1 MNIIENKRKKNI
13 SDIYHSLSSD
23 AQQSLMDFAEFLS
36 QRETG
41 MVVEKQFK
49 QAIDRPENESVVT
62 ALKRL
67 NQTYPMIERKLVF
80 HEASS
85 LMTEHIMQG
94 RDAKEVVD
102 ELEALF
108 ARHYQEYLQSF
119 EKES

>member
-1 MNIIENKRKKNI
+1 MNIVENTKKKNI
-13 SDIYHSLSSD
+13 NDIYQSLSPES
-23 AQQSLMDFAEFLS
+23 QQSLLDFAEFLT
-36 QRETG
+36 QRDGVHPPEQQQKL
-41 MVVEKQFK
+41 E
-49 QAIDRPENESVVT
+49 IPRPDEESVVT

-94 RDAKEVVD
+94 RDATAVID

-108 ARHYQEYLQSF
+108 EQHYQQYLQAF
-119 EKES
+119 ESDD